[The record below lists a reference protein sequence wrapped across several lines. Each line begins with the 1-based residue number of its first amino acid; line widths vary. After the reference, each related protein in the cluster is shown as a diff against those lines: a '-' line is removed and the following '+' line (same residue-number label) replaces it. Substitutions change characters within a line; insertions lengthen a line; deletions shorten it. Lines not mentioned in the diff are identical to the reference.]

1 VHELFRFR
9 PLIPVALLALSACG
23 RLPLPVSGNLATAAA
38 RPDATASGPRWIV
51 AAGPG
56 GLSRQ
61 ALDAAGANVVD
72 RIPALG
78 VVVVRGDD
86 PALPRRL
93 AGLPGVRWVEADGP
107 MHVVGER
114 HFRGLALLA
123 GDDLLPRLWGMET
136 IGARRVWATTPGDR
150 ALKVAVVYTG
160 IDARHPDF
168 SGRVEA
174 GRDCINGD
182 DDPNDDDGHGTHC
195 AGTVAAGLGNG
206 GVVGVAPGVSL
217 LSVNVLDGEKGGSFV
232 SVSAGIVDAADR
244 GARVVSLSPSSPRT
258 SKLLEE
264 AVAHATAKG
273 ALLVAASGNPGST
286 APAYPAALPQV
297 MAVGAVRRG
306 DMPAYSNMGK
316 HLSVAASGVD
326 ILSTVPGGGWESL
339 DGTSMACPHVAGL
352 AALVFSRRPGWT
364 AAQVRR
370 RIEATAVDFGPEG
383 FDQRFGHGRIDV
395 AEALR

>member
-1 VHELFRFR
+1 MHDPLRFHH
-9 PLIPVALLALSACG
+9 LIPVALLALSACG
-23 RLPLPVSGNLATAAA
+23 RLPLPATPATAAA
-38 RPDATASGPRWIV
+38 TTVATAGSPRWIV
-51 AAGPG
+51 AAGPD

-61 ALDAAGANVVD
+61 ALDAAGAKVID

-86 PALPRRL
+86 PALSRRL

-107 MHVVGER
+107 MQAVGGR

-150 ALKVAVVYTG
+150 ALKVAVVDTG
-160 IDARHPDF
+160 IDARHADF

-182 DDPNDDDGHGTHC
+182 DDPDDDDGHGTHC

-206 GVVGVAPGVSL
+206 GVVGVAPGVTL
-217 LSVNVLDGEKGGSFV
+217 LSVKVLDGEGGGSFV

-244 GARVVSLSPSSPRT
+244 GARVISLSLSSPRT

-273 ALLVAASGNPGST
+273 ALLVAASGNAGST

-306 DMPAYSNMGK
+306 DMPAYFSNTGK
-316 HLSVAASGVD
+316 HLSVAAPGVD

-352 AALVFSRRPGWT
+352 AALVFSRRPAWT

-370 RIEATAVDFGPEG
+370 RIEATAVDIGPKG
-383 FDQRFGHGRIDV
+383 FDERFGHGRIDV